1 MSISKQTLKNRPI
14 AAARP
19 EFQPQGETMSASST
33 AAKYR
38 CVENQKRMSEK
49 IKLQCLFIS
58 SVLKG
63 KWVHC

>member
-38 CVENQKRMSEK
+38 CVENQKR
-49 IKLQCLFIS
+49 
-58 SVLKG
+58 
-63 KWVHC
+63 